1 MKPKLLAFHLPQYH
15 PIPENDEWWGPGFTE
30 WRNVVRATPLF
41 PGHYQPHLP
50 ADLGY
55 YDLRLPEVRQQQ
67 ADLARRYGIHG
78 FCYYHYWFSGK
89 QLLER
94 PVAEILSSGQPD
106 FPFCLCWANENWTRR
121 WDGQDQEVLIAQHYS
136 LADDEAHLRALLP
149 YFHDP
154 RYIRIHNKPLFLVY
168 RASRLPDS
176 RATTALWRQLA
187 HQHGLDGLYLVKV
200 ENFPTERNRHP
211 EIDGFDAAL
220 DFQPDG
226 TAAPWRK
233 KAPRRVQILQKGG
246 FCKQHPYL
254 INSIFSYDE
263 FVTAMLTRDQ
273 PTYPR
278 FPSVFPSWDN
288 SARRRN
294 GNAWIIHGSTPQLY
308 GMWLRHLLS
317 DSCTFH
323 NLPEPIL
330 FVNAWNEWAE
340 GNHLEPCLRW
350 GHQYLSET
358 RNALEDL

>member
-15 PIPENDEWWGPGFTE
+15 PIPEHDAWWGPGFTE
-30 WRNVVRATPLF
+30 WRNVARATPLF

-67 ADLARRYGIHG
+67 ADLARQYGIHG

-89 QLLER
+89 QLLGR
-94 PVAEILSSGQPD
+94 PVAEILSSGQPYS
-106 FPFCLCWANENWTRR
+106 PFCLCWANENWTRR

-136 LADDEAHLRALLP
+136 LAEDEAHLRALLP

-168 RASRLPDS
+168 CASRLPDP

-187 HQHGLDGLYLVKV
+187 QHDGLDSLSLVKV
-200 ENFPTERNRHP
+200 ESFPTERNRHP
-211 EIDGFDAAL
+211 ELDGFDAAL

-226 TAAPWRK
+226 TAAPMRIK
-233 KAPRRVQILQKGG
+233 PPRSVRTLQKAG
-246 FCKQHPYL
+246 FYQQHHL
-254 INSIFSYDE
+254 SINSIFSYNQ
-263 FVTAMLTRDQ
+263 FVTAMLVREQ
-273 PTYPR
+273 PAYPR
-278 FPSVFPSWDN
+278 FPAIFPSWDN

-294 GNAWIIHGSTPQLY
+294 GGANIIHGSTPQLY
-308 GMWLRHLLS
+308 AKWLRSLLS
-317 DSCTFH
+317 DSRIFKY
-323 NLPEPIL
+323 LPEPIL
-330 FVNAWNEWAE
+330 FINAWNEWAE

-350 GHQYLSET
+350 GHQYLNET
-358 RNALEDL
+358 LNALEEL